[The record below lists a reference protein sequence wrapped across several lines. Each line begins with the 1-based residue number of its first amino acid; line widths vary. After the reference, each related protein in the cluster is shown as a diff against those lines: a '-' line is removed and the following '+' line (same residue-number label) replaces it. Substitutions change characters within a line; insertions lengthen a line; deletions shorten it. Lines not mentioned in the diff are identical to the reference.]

1 MLIAAHEKKQHP
13 EYQGYV
19 ENFEATLTGLEAGL
33 RGGGNP
39 GLIVDKCLDIARS
52 FYDCDSAALVETNLE
67 LGYGVCVSEHCKEGV
82 VSYEGRVI
90 NVTADE
96 TPYLYE
102 KIMHNDVF
110 DVQEPKDSQ
119 VLSPY
124 ENGIMNKMSI
134 QVLAVAPYYK
144 RTSGYIYIRNP
155 RRYVGLYGMLQALS
169 YVCATER
176 NEFKLMDRLNMAAS
190 QKKCKTD
197 SDVFIKVFGG
207 LSITTHFGTLTE
219 SEITSSLAVRLVAYL
234 LLHRSR
240 KVSQRELTDALW
252 PNAEVDSPV
261 KQVKNVVHRTRN
273 ILNPIFPDNLVI
285 SDKTGNYYLNPNIH
299 LVTDAGLFE
308 SFYRYRML
316 PSSSRKE
323 KIHYLRQA
331 TQLYEHEF
339 LPNYTGD
346 AWLDNQRAYY
356 HLSYLKAIM
365 ELLPL
370 LYQEEA
376 YSEMYSVSNAALN
389 LEPGNGDIQFWHMRA
404 MISLGGI
411 EIAQKHY
418 SQHNQCLSEEQKMML
433 INLFNESH

>member
-13 EYQGYV
+13 ENQEYV

-240 KVSQRELTDALW
+240 KVSQRELTDAL
-252 PNAEVDSPV
+252 
-261 KQVKNVVHRTRN
+261 
-273 ILNPIFPDNLVI
+273 
-285 SDKTGNYYLNPNIH
+285 
-299 LVTDAGLFE
+299 
-308 SFYRYRML
+308 
-316 PSSSRKE
+316 
-323 KIHYLRQA
+323 
-331 TQLYEHEF
+331 
-339 LPNYTGD
+339 
-346 AWLDNQRAYY
+346 
-356 HLSYLKAIM
+356 
-365 ELLPL
+365 
-370 LYQEEA
+370 
-376 YSEMYSVSNAALN
+376 
-389 LEPGNGDIQFWHMRA
+389 
-404 MISLGGI
+404 
-411 EIAQKHY
+411 
-418 SQHNQCLSEEQKMML
+418 
-433 INLFNESH
+433 